1 MSLMNGFIHHQTTS
15 SSTSPPTSPPI
26 KHHSPD
32 FYMLYYHPDNSTAHP
47 CASAALS
54 HYTNNHI
61 MTAPSNNHR
70 RGPWSAH
77 EDAYL
82 MSLVQHQ
89 GPLNWVRISNALGS
103 RTPKQCRER
112 YHQNLKPT
120 LNHDPITPEEGVIIE
135 TMVQQIGKRWADIAR
150 RLHGRSDNA
159 VKNWWNGSQN
169 RRKRQ
174 DKRKATMTTTS
185 LQYHGREVSPLMSP
199 MAPLPSRP
207 LPLRQAHGMASQRPL
222 PPVPPLHPSSMHDA
236 QYGLET
242 PIPSPV
248 YSPDSEAAPS
258 LMSDNGSHYGASP
271 QAPSPPQRYYDS
283 RPESTMLA
291 PLKTAPEDGVYS
303 YQTSASAAD
312 NSNNGNNS
320 NKLPSLTDAA
330 HPIHSPDFRLNMS
343 PVFPRSDY
351 PRQPLAYGAPAPQT
365 NDYSTGRQHYHPLTA
380 PSSPNAPASTFK
392 LSDPGLSAV
401 SRIEERVNRLSVSN
415 LVDPS
420 LP

>member
-1 MSLMNGFIHHQTTS
+1 
-15 SSTSPPTSPPI
+15 
-26 KHHSPD
+26 
-32 FYMLYYHPDNSTAHP
+32 MLLYHPDNSTADHR
-47 CASAALS
+47 ASAALS

-61 MTAPSNNHR
+61 MSAPSNNHR

-82 MSLVQHQ
+82 MSLVQTQ
-89 GPLNWVRISNALGS
+89 GPLNWVRIANHLHS

-112 YHQNLKPT
+112 YHQNLKPS

-135 TMVQQIGKRWADIAR
+135 TMVQQVGKRWADIAR
-150 RLHGRSDNA
+150 HLKGRSDNA

-174 DKRKATMTTTS
+174 DKRKATS
-185 LQYHGREVSPLMSP
+185 LQYHGSSQVSPLMSP
-199 MAPLPSRP
+199 MAPVPSRP
-207 LPLRQAHGMASQRPL
+207 LPLPQGHGMASQRPL
-222 PPVPPLHPSSMHDA
+222 VPPLHPSSMHDA
-236 QYGLET
+236 RYGIET
-242 PIPSPV
+242 PISSPA

-258 LMSDNGSHYGASP
+258 LMSDNGSHYGTSP
-271 QAPSPPQRYYDS
+271 QAPSPPPRYYDS

-291 PLKTAPEDGVYS
+291 PLKTAPEEGLYS
-303 YQTSASAAD
+303 YGTSASPAD
-312 NSNNGNNS
+312 NGNNNNN

-343 PVFPRSDY
+343 PVFPRHEY
-351 PRQPLAYGAPAPQT
+351 PRQPLVYGAPALQH
-365 NDYSTGRQHYHPLTA
+365 NDYFTTRQHHHPLTA
-380 PSSPNAPASTFK
+380 PSSPNAPASTFR
-392 LSDPGLSAV
+392 LSDPGLSAS
-401 SRIEERVNRLSVSN
+401 SRAEERVNRLSVSN